1 MNKIFMHFFL
11 ICRSAIFLFLL
22 GIIGCANSPKE
33 IQVPD
38 WYINTTIPYSSYEYI
53 GYGQGS
59 TKEAAMLQAKSEIAQ
74 SIRSDIRVEVNS
86 HTVFNDKVLKESF
99 SSKTYIASDLKLSD
113 IKRQKI
119 EQRNDVFYTAYKY
132 SNLPIVDK
140 ILQANIPFRCTTS
153 PHPFLSQTPIYK
165 SITKRLS
172 CTPFMDVIYKNR
184 NWYLVIEREMFNLN
198 QQNIERL
205 FARVNSPNIRLT
217 LSKNDLKSGELYF
230 IKVEALKRG
239 YLSLI
244 QFFDSGQLQV
254 LIDNDI
260 VSSNKSIT
268 FPDDTL
274 YEGLYAEANK
284 QNKLSKRFSK
294 DLTLAILCDDRIDL
308 STISAI
314 SNDSLVENNQYLFSQ
329 LMQKVS
335 KCSVSSDIINI
346 KGRL

>member
-99 SSKTYIASDLKLSD
+99 SSKTYIASDLKLSE

-119 EQRNDVFYTAYKY
+119 EQINDVFYTAYKY

-153 PHPFLSQTPIYK
+153 PHPFLSQ
-165 SITKRLS
+165 
-172 CTPFMDVIYKNR
+172 
-184 NWYLVIEREMFNLN
+184 
-198 QQNIERL
+198 
-205 FARVNSPNIRLT
+205 
-217 LSKNDLKSGELYF
+217 
-230 IKVEALKRG
+230 
-239 YLSLI
+239 
-244 QFFDSGQLQV
+244 
-254 LIDNDI
+254 
-260 VSSNKSIT
+260 
-268 FPDDTL
+268 
-274 YEGLYAEANK
+274 
-284 QNKLSKRFSK
+284 
-294 DLTLAILCDDRIDL
+294 
-308 STISAI
+308 
-314 SNDSLVENNQYLFSQ
+314 
-329 LMQKVS
+329 
-335 KCSVSSDIINI
+335 
-346 KGRL
+346 